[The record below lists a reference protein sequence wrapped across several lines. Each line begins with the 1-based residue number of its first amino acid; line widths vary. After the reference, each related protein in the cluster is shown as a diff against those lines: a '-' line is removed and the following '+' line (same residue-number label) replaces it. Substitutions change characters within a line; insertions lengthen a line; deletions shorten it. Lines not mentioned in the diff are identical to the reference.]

1 MRARFAIPCALAVFA
16 GTALGAAP
24 ASAGPDELAA
34 ADRTQLVSLAQ
45 RYLQERADRLTTDDV
60 TANRL
65 TSVPVGA
72 AIKADLAADLT
83 AIDARRDVL
92 RKVNGG
98 HSHTEVAVLD
108 AAFKTRGS
116 SVEVSFTE
124 HTKLYFTRVLPD
136 APKYEEYGLAR
147 SLTFTETATGWQLTG
162 DVVELG
168 PGELA
173 PDTDPAAAVVTK
185 NGSPT
190 RSHSAVSRP
199 TGARTGIAAHTKAGL
214 AGEDVSALYD
224 YGAMLT
230 YANRY
235 WGPADSDYNQS
246 YRTYGGVGGDCTNF
260 ISQVVG
266 AGGWT
271 TVGSWPGDSRADN
284 SKWFYGDFTW
294 TTSYSWPA
302 AENWYWFAAHE
313 SQRTSYLDN
322 VWKMLVTDVLQ
333 VDFDRDNNISHS
345 LFVTGR
351 SGSGEYADELYV
363 TYHSNNTH
371 NKPLSSFIASA
382 PDAWYYA
389 HRT

>member
-1 MRARFAIPCALAVFA
+1 M
-16 GTALGAAP
+16 ALGASP
-24 ASAGPDELAA
+24 ALANPDQLAA
-34 ADRTQLVSLAQ
+34 ADRAQLVSLAQ

-60 TANRL
+60 TANHL

-72 AIKADLAADLT
+72 AVQGDLAADLA

-98 HSHTEVAVLD
+98 HARTEVAVLD
-108 AAFKTRGS
+108 TVFTPRGS
-116 SVEVSFTE
+116 SVELAFTE
-124 HTKLYFTRVLPD
+124 HTKLYFARVRPD
-136 APKYEEYGLAR
+136 APKFEEYGLAR
-147 SLTFTETATGWQLTG
+147 HLTFTNTAAGWELTG
-162 DVVELG
+162 DVVERG
-168 PGELA
+168 PGDLA
-173 PDTDPAAAVVTK
+173 PDTDPSAPVTTK
-185 NGSPT
+185 GSAPT
-190 RSHSAVSRP
+190 RSPSAVSRP
-199 TGARTGIAAHTKAGL
+199 TDAQLRAAAPGPHVKAGL
-214 AGEDVSALYD
+214 AGEDVSAQYD
-224 YGAMLT
+224 YTAMLN

-235 WGPADSDYNQS
+235 WGPAESNYNGS

-260 ISQVVG
+260 ISQIVG
-266 AGGWT
+266 SGGWT
-271 TVGSWPGDSRADN
+271 TVGSWPGDSRSDN

-302 AENWYWFAAHE
+302 AENWYWFAGHE
-313 SQRTSYLDN
+313 SRRTSYVDN

-333 VDFDRDNNISHS
+333 VDFDRDDNISHS

-351 SGSGEYADELYV
+351 SGSDEFADELFM